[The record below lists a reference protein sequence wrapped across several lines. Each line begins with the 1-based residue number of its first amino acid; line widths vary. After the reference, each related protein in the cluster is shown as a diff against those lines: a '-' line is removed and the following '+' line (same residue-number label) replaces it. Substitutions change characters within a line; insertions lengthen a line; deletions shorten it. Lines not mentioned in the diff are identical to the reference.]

1 MRFENDLCNHSQYQ
15 LVQDNEREKLTQI
28 VYFYVQ
34 TILLQ
39 QGILRIFIS
48 DESSVLV
55 FTIFFYRKP
64 PEKFETYTRIV
75 EN

>member
-1 MRFENDLCNHSQYQ
+1 MRLENDLCNHSQYQ
-15 LVQDNEREKLTQI
+15 LVQDNERGKLNQI

-48 DESSVLV
+48 DESSVLD
-55 FTIFFYRKP
+55 FTIFFIENRLKNFKHT
-64 PEKFETYTRIV
+64 PES
-75 EN
+75 